1 MSEASG
7 MNNRGEYSFSEENL
21 GFLHTF
27 NHIHMERT
35 PLFANT
41 ARNVIFGMMFQFHI
55 MAGGK
60 RVSGLAQIE
69 IFVYRAYLYLLWA
82 GLVMVTI
89 QAGSLH
95 ILVGKRTDERIVFFL
110 IRSIA
115 EAQCMLHFF
124 QITYSYQAGCHRRA
138 V

>member
-7 MNNRGEYSFSEENL
+7 MNNRGEYSFSEESL

-82 GLVMVTI
+82 GLAMVTI

-95 ILVGKRTDERIVFFL
+95 ILVGKRTD
-110 IRSIA
+110 A
-115 EAQCMLHFF
+115 
-124 QITYSYQAGCHRRA
+124 
-138 V
+138 